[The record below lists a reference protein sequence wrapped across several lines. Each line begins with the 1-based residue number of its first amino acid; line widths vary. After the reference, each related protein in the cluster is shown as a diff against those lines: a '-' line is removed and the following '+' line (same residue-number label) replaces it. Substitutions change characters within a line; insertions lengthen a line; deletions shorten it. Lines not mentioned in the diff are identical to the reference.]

1 MNTLQASRLAPVF
14 DSGSCLWSNAELLEA
29 PIDFEYRAKPFK
41 YQGMKPADQ
50 VKLFK
55 GHLEW
60 LNLSALEGFPEVVA
74 EILSKNPNITERRIE
89 TVSRQVARNIE
100 TLSVIVR

>member
-1 MNTLQASRLAPVF
+1 
-14 DSGSCLWSNAELLEA
+14 
-29 PIDFEYRAKPFK
+29 
-41 YQGMKPADQ
+41 MKPADQ

-55 GHLEW
+55 GHLEL